1 MSEPTVCSIC
11 GVWNDH
17 HDYEHLARECYP
29 KRIEELERVLRPFA
43 KVAADPV
50 LGSLPNPVNQCV
62 ISNAEGCL
70 VTLADC
76 IEANSIL
83 GEKP

>member
-29 KRIEELERVLRPFA
+29 KRIEELELALREMTELAQQLVHEDWSGTNYFTNMISKVNKARAVL
-43 KVAADPV
+43 
-50 LGSLPNPVNQCV
+50 
-62 ISNAEGCL
+62 
-70 VTLADC
+70 
-76 IEANSIL
+76 
-83 GEKP
+83 EKKP